1 MGRAAA
7 FGDFCSDVFAFRSL
21 HQIDLVERDA
31 LTFGEADGCA
41 GGSAAGIVGDGFGR
55 AGYFVLDVGL
65 LGDEAA
71 DPGGEAA
78 RATEGFDGDA
88 LLIVFGGEV
97 AFEDGLQFGDGAGQH
112 PGGNFFGANLEEE
125 LDALVWFRRGL
136 WHGGG
141 LLASLLGGGHWD
153 TASRE

>member
-1 MGRAAA
+1 MGRSGRVGDILQRCIA
-7 FGDFCSDVFAFRSL
+7 FGVCT
-21 HQIDLVERDA
+21 IDLVERDA

-41 GGSAAGIVGDGFGR
+41 GGSAAGIVSRIWAGR
-55 AGYFVLDVGL
+55 LLRSRRPAC

-97 AFEDGLQFGDGAGQH
+97 AFEDGLEFADGRGNIPAGISSA
-112 PGGNFFGANLEEE
+112 PISK
-125 LDALVWFRRGL
+125 RSSTR
-136 WHGGG
+136 
-141 LLASLLGGGHWD
+141 
-153 TASRE
+153 

>member
-7 FGDFCSDVFAFRSL
+7 FGDFGSDVFAFRSL
-21 HQIDLVERDA
+21 HQINLVERDA
-31 LTFGEADGCA
+31 LAFGETDGSA

-55 AGYFVLDVGL
+55 AGDFVLDVGL

-97 AFEDGLQFGDGAGQH
+97 AFEDGLQFADGAGEH
-112 PGGNFFGANLEEE
+112 ACGNFFGANLEKEFN
-125 LDALVWFRRGL
+125 ALVGFR
-136 WHGGG
+136 GG
-141 LLASLLGGGHWD
+141 LGGLG
-153 TASRE
+153 

>member
-31 LTFGEADGCA
+31 LTFGEADGSA
-41 GGSAAGIVGDGFGR
+41 GGSAAGGVGDGFGR

-65 LGDEAA
+65 LGDEAT

-78 RATEGFDGDA
+78 RATEGFAGVG
-88 LLIVFGGEV
+88 LLMVFGGEV
-97 AFEDGLQFGDGAGQH
+97 AVGDGVEFVDS
-112 PGGNFFGANLEEE
+112 GGF
-125 LDALVWFRRGL
+125 D
-136 WHGGG
+136 HGG
-141 LLASLLGGGHWD
+141 AF
-153 TASRE
+153 